1 MRRHART
8 HARTYRAA
16 WVIAISFALTVL
28 VVAPA
33 NAADPTMTAT
43 LKADGVVNGPANAG
57 KQTTFSLEVKSNQ
70 GQLRNLSLGAPPGFY
85 VESASSNRGN
95 ASVAANQT
103 VNVTGVNISGN
114 TTVTVTIIAYPQCT
128 PGSGNTWNLTASGN
142 GTTVFV
148 PVTFSTTVAT
158 PSSCKLLFGPMVD
171 QQTDVASPVTVAAV
185 RANNSPDIT
194 FADTVRLAI
203 ENDPGDND
211 AALAGGDPTP
221 LIDGVAS
228 FSVSLDFAGYGYVL
242 EACST
247 NLGGLCAID
256 DGLGFRSL
264 PFAVYD
270 AVVPCQNGNSCT
282 ANGNGQDVTTQV
294 SATGQNGKT
303 IKAGVYAVPQAI
315 VGGSNLSNLDCAGYD
330 EITEDVSTFSWDG
343 DGLKFVSNTIS
354 ANEMKEIA
362 NNGVSYLQT
371 CFASSLP
378 FEDRFG
384 SPAVQV
390 PSLGVIPGGL
400 YVGLLKDCPSNKKNL
415 TNFAPCIVSR
425 QGGGTGT
432 GTVTYVA
439 KVNDPGGARH

>member
-1 MRRHART
+1 MRKHART
-8 HARTYRAA
+8 RRAV
-16 WVIAISFALTVL
+16 WVTAVSLALTVL
-28 VVAPA
+28 FIAPA

-43 LKADGVVNGPANAG
+43 LTPGTANAG
-57 KQTTFSLEVKSNQ
+57 AQTVFSLTVKSNQ
-70 GQLRNLSLGAPPGFY
+70 GQLRNLSLAAPAGFF
-85 VESASSNRGN
+85 VASASSNRGN
-95 ASVAANQT
+95 ASVSGDATNAT

-114 TTVTVTIIAYPQCT
+114 TTVTVTITAYPKCT
-128 PGSGNTWNLTASGN
+128 LGSSGNTWNLTATGN
-142 GTTVFV
+142 GTTTFV
-148 PVTFSTTVAT
+148 PVTLGPTDVAT
-158 PSSCKLLFGPMVD
+158 PSSCKLLFGSIAD
-171 QQTDVASPVTVAAV
+171 QQTDHPSSVTVAAV
-185 RANNSPDIT
+185 RANNSVDT
-194 FADTVRLAI
+194 GFADMVRLAI

-211 AALAGGDPTP
+211 ATLSGGDPTA
-221 LIDGVAS
+221 LVEGVAT
-228 FSVSLDFAGYGYVL
+228 FSASLNVAGYGYVL

-270 AVVPCQNGNSCT
+270 DVVACENGKSCL
-282 ANGNGQDVTTQV
+282 ANGNGDQVTTQV

-315 VGGSNLSNLDCAGYD
+315 VGGSSLGNLDCAGYD
-330 EITEDVSTFSWDG
+330 EITEEVTTFGWNG
-343 DGLKFVSNTIS
+343 DGLKFVTNVIS
-354 ANEMKEIA
+354 ADEMKEIS

-378 FEDRFG
+378 FTDRFNNA
-384 SPAVQV
+384 AVQV

-400 YVGLLKDCPSNKKNL
+400 YVGLLKDCPNNKKNL
-415 TNFAPCIVSR
+415 ASFAPCVVSR

-432 GTVTYVA
+432 GMITYVA